1 MPDQLVF
8 PHEEQ
13 DTVPSGMQ
21 LGKVPLET
29 STWGANAITGTGLQ
43 IRLCHSLNT
52 RCFLDAGPEPDF
64 GVIGGLSYTWN

>member
-1 MPDQLVF
+1 
-8 PHEEQ
+8 
-13 DTVPSGMQ
+13 MQ
-21 LGKVPLET
+21 QGKVPPET

-43 IRLCHSLNT
+43 IRLFHSLNT